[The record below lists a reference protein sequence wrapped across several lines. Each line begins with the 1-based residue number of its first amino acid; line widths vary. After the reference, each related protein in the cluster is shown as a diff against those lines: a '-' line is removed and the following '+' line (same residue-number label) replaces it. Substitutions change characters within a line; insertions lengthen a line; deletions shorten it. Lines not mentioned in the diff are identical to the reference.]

1 VTGAGGG
8 SGGAPPGYTL
18 VAPTGPAR
26 AGGDPAGAD
35 EGAALVLIADD
46 VPANVELLA
55 DQLQLLGYRTVAAED
70 GPGAL
75 AAAFAHAPDL
85 CLLDVT
91 MPAGDLGVPDRAAG
105 FEVCRRLKRDPRTAR
120 VPVIFVTALN
130 DTADR
135 VRAIEAGG
143 DDFLTKPHNRLVLGA
158 RVRSLI
164 RLKRATDALA
174 DSVRKLRELEKV
186 RDDLLNM
193 LVHDLKSPLA
203 GVLATLEMAGDG
215 DFGPVDPRA
224 RDALAQAHRR
234 GEDLLALIDDLLE
247 VARLEEG
254 RLALRPEPLAPA
266 ELLAELARDWEVRF
280 ASAGVRAAVEA
291 APGTPGF
298 VGDRALLRRVF
309 NNLLENALTHAAPP
323 RGAAGAGAAAPFVV
337 RVVARAAGEGGVL
350 FTVADNGPGV
360 PSEYQELIFR
370 KFETVKLTG
379 ALRPRGSGL
388 GLAFCRMVVEAHG
401 GRVWVQSAPGHG
413 AAFHVLLPPVPVVEV
428 RG

>member
-8 SGGAPPGYTL
+8 PGGAPPGYT
-18 VAPTGPAR
+18 PAGAAR
-26 AGGDPAGAD
+26 GGADPAGAD
-35 EGAALVLIADD
+35 DGSALVLIADD

-55 DQLQLLGYRTVAAED
+55 DQLQLLGYRTIAAED

-75 AAAFAHAPDL
+75 AAAFAHGPDL

-266 ELLAELARDWEVRF
+266 QLLAELARDWEVRF
-280 ASAGVRAAVEA
+280 AAAGVRAAVDPSA
-291 APGTPGF
+291 GAPEF

-323 RGAAGAGAAAPFVV
+323 RGAAGAAAAPFAV
-337 RVVARAAGEGGVL
+337 RVSARAAGDGGVL

-401 GRVWVQSAPGHG
+401 GRVWVQSAPGQG
-413 AAFHVLLPPVPVVEV
+413 AAFHVLLPPVPVVDV
-428 RG
+428 RA

>member
-1 VTGAGGG
+1 MAAAGGG
-8 SGGAPPGYTL
+8 LTLGAIPGR
-18 VAPTGPAR
+18 PAGDA
-26 AGGDPAGAD
+26 AGGDP
-35 EGAALVLIADD
+35 ESALVLIADD

-55 DQLQLLGYRTVAAED
+55 DQLQLLGYRTVLAED
-70 GPGAL
+70 GPSAL
-75 AAAFAHAPDL
+75 ALAFASRPDI

-120 VPVIFVTALN
+120 TPVIFVTALN

-135 VRAIEAGG
+135 VKAIEAGG

-158 RVRSLI
+158 RVRSLVK
-164 RLKRATDALA
+164 LKRATDALA

-215 DFGPVDPRA
+215 DFGPVPELA
-224 RDALAQAHRR
+224 RDALEQARGR
-234 GEDLLALIDDLLE
+234 GEELLALIDDLLE
-247 VARLEEG
+247 VARIEEG
-254 RLALRPEPLAPA
+254 RLSLRPEPLEPA
-266 ELLAELARDWEVRF
+266 RMLAEVARDWGVRF
-280 ASAGVRAAVEA
+280 TAAGVRAEVEA
-291 APGTPGF
+291 DAPGAPAF
-298 VGDRALLRRVF
+298 VGDRALLRRVL
-309 NNLLENALTHAAPP
+309 NNLLENALTHAAPDRAAP
-323 RGAAGAGAAAPFVV
+323 GAVAFTVRVSARGA
-337 RVVARAAGEGGVL
+337 EGDGVL

-360 PSEYQELIFR
+360 PPEYQELIFR

-379 ALRPRGSGL
+379 ALRARGSGL

-401 GRVWVQSAPGHG
+401 GRVWVQSAPGAG
-413 AAFHVLLPPVPVVEV
+413 AAFHVLLPTVPAVPVKS
-428 RG
+428 

>member
-1 VTGAGGG
+1 MVMGGDGLAGAPGLLSGDVAAD
-8 SGGAPPGYTL
+8 GGA
-18 VAPTGPAR
+18 AP
-26 AGGDPAGAD
+26 
-35 EGAALVLIADD
+35 LVLIADD

-55 DQLQLLGYRTVAAED
+55 DQLQLLGYRTVEAED
-70 GPGAL
+70 GPSAL
-75 AAAFAHAPDL
+75 AAALAHRPDL
-85 CLLDVT
+85 CLLDVA
-91 MPAGDLGVPDRAAG
+91 MPAGDLGVSDRATG
-105 FEVCRRLKRDPRTAR
+105 FEVCRRLKRDPRTAH

-186 RDDLLNM
+186 RDDLLKM

-215 DFGPVDPRA
+215 DFGPVAERA
-224 RDALAQAHRR
+224 REALAQAQGR
-234 GEDLLALIDDLLE
+234 GEELLALIDDLLE

-254 RLALRPEPLAPA
+254 GLALHPEPLEPTRM
-266 ELLAELARDWEVRF
+266 LADVARDWEVRF
-280 ASAGVRAAVEA
+280 AAGGVRAEVDTVA
-291 APGTPGF
+291 AGAPAF
-298 VGDRALLRRVF
+298 VGDRALLRRVL
-309 NNLLENALTHAAPP
+309 NNLLENAFAHAAPAP
-323 RGAAGAGAAAPFVV
+323 GAPAADGTPFTV
-337 RVVARAAGEGGVL
+337 RVSARAADRDGVL

-360 PSEYQELIFR
+360 PAEYQELIFR
-370 KFETVKLTG
+370 KFETVKLAG
-379 ALRPRGSGL
+379 ALRQRGSGL

-401 GRVWVQSAPGHG
+401 GRVWVQSAPGRG
-413 AAFHVLLPPVPVVEV
+413 AAFHVLLPLVPTVPVK
-428 RG
+428 G

>member
-1 VTGAGGG
+1 VTGAGGTVG
-8 SGGAPPGYTL
+8 GTSGGT
-18 VAPTGPAR
+18 
-26 AGGDPAGAD
+26 GGDEAD
-35 EGAALVLIADD
+35 RPLVLIADD

-55 DQLQLLGYRTVAAED
+55 DQLQLLGFRTVAATD

-75 AAAFAHAPDL
+75 AGAFAHRPDI

-91 MPAGDLGVPDRAAG
+91 MPAGDLGVPDRSTG

-120 VPVIFVTALN
+120 TPVIFVTALN

-158 RVRSLI
+158 RVRSLVK
-164 RLKRATDALA
+164 LKRATDALA

-203 GVLATLEMAGDG
+203 GVLATLEMTADG
-215 DFGPVDPRA
+215 DFGPVPERA
-224 RDALAQAHRR
+224 RNALAQAQGR
-234 GEDLLALIDDLLE
+234 GDELLALIDDLLE

-254 RLALRPEPLAPA
+254 RLTLRPEPLEPA
-266 ELLAELARDWEVRF
+266 RLLAELARDWEVRF
-280 ASAGVRAAVEA
+280 AAAGVRAEFDTA
-291 APGTPGF
+291 ANGAPPF
-298 VGDRALLRRVF
+298 VGDRTLLRRVL
-309 NNLLENALTHAAPP
+309 NNLLENALTHAA
-323 RGAAGAGAAAPFVV
+323 GDAAPGAPLTV
-337 RVVARAAGEGGVL
+337 RVSARLADGAGVL

-360 PSEYQELIFR
+360 PPEYQELIFR
-370 KFETVKLTG
+370 KFETVRLTG
-379 ALRPRGSGL
+379 SLRARGSGL

-401 GRVWVQSAPGHG
+401 GRVWVQSAPGRG
-413 AAFHVLLPPVPVVEV
+413 AAFHVALPRVPAVPVK
-428 RG
+428 G